1 MPPPFESPSNV
12 IPSLSNKYSGV
23 PDRLAQ
29 VAIETRDRL
38 KSQKT
43 VPDSVPRKTHSL
55 PPNVDQ
61 NSFDSAIAQL
71 RQVLGDAHVEVNEK
85 PLLDGWYMQHPLVT
99 RRMLALLQGN
109 TDLSQ

>member
-1 MPPPFESPSNV
+1 MSSPLGSPSNV

-43 VPDSVPRKTHSL
+43 VPDSVPRKSHSL

-61 NSFDSAIAQL
+61 ESFDAAIADL
-71 RQVLGDAHVEVNEK
+71 RRVLGDAHVEVNKK
-85 PLLDGWYMQHPLVT
+85 PLLDGWYMQHP
-99 RRMLALLQGN
+99 
-109 TDLSQ
+109 